1 MGKEFTTV
9 VVVDDDDIIRGSL
22 ERNIPWDELG
32 CRVVG
37 AAEDGIAGL
46 ELIEEFEPDIV
57 ITDILMPCMD
67 GLSMLKEVKIRGYH
81 PRIIILSGYDEFEY
95 ARTAI
100 SLSVDAYI
108 DKPLDRDRFVETL
121 NRSREKLESERRFA
135 ARARNSLPLLRQV
148 FFSRLF
154 SGYYRDPAAMKE
166 QTDFLE
172 ISIGDGPFLCVAVR
186 LDPLCP
192 EIGKRNTLGKEFLKD
207 SILKLVREGLEN
219 FYSLYHC
226 DLDETSF
233 MLLLETD
240 KDQGE
245 KTAAVSQRL
254 EELIHSSRSRY
265 KIPLTLGLSGVH
277 AGISGIV
284 TACQEATKALSCDH
298 LFGSGRIISI
308 QDLNLN
314 GSKTSLEMHSIAR
327 ELAMAIRFADYSLV
341 EEHLSGFSQKILKTV
356 DIPMVKIKMDA
367 SAMAFAMINEADSW
381 LKEGSTEAQEA
392 FDRAYKEIQ
401 QAGAIEGIL
410 DSLRT
415 LAFRIIEPIENT
427 RLSHHQTIIHKALH
441 HIETNYRNNSL
452 SLEDV
457 ASAAGV
463 SQSHLCFLFKKK
475 INTSFQKYLTK
486 VRLDRAVALFKETDF
501 KTYEIAEMVGYS
513 NAQYFS
519 VSFKKH
525 TGYSPLHFRDE
536 IRRPEGRS

>member
-1 MGKEFTTV
+1 MVKEFTTLII
-9 VVVDDDDIIRGSL
+9 VDDDDVIRRSL
-22 ERNIPWDELG
+22 ERNIPWDELEY
-32 CRVVG
+32 RVVG

-67 GLSMLKEVKIRGYH
+67 GLSMLKEIKIRGYH
-81 PRIIILSGYDEFEY
+81 PRTIILSGYDEFEY

-108 DKPLDRDRFVETL
+108 DKPLDRDKFIETL
-121 NRSREKLESERRFA
+121 NQSREKLESEHRFA
-135 ARARNSLPLLRQV
+135 ARAKKSLPLLRQV

-154 SGYYRDPAAMKE
+154 SGYYHDPAAVKE

-172 ISIGDGPFLCVAVR
+172 ISMGDGPFLCVAAR

-192 EIGKRNTLGKEFLKD
+192 EIKKRNTLGKEFLKD

-226 DLDETSF
+226 DLDETGF
-233 MLLLETD
+233 VLLLETG

-245 KTAAVSQRL
+245 KMTAISQRL

-277 AGISGIV
+277 TDISGIV
-284 TACQEATKALSCDH
+284 TACQEATKALSCAH
-298 LFGSGRIISI
+298 IFGNGRIISI

-327 ELAMAIRFADYSLV
+327 ELAMAIRFADSDLA
-341 EEHLSGFSQKILKTV
+341 EKQLSGFNQKIREGSDV
-356 DIPMVKIKMDA
+356 PMVKIKMDA

-381 LKEGSTEAQEA
+381 LKEERAEAQEA
-392 FDRAYKEIQ
+392 FDRTYKKIQ
-401 QAGAIEGIL
+401 QAGAIEETL

-415 LAFRIIEPIENT
+415 LAFRIIELIENT
-427 RLSHHQTIIHKALH
+427 RLSHHQTIIHRALH
-441 HIETNYRNNSL
+441 YIEANYQNNSL
-452 SLEDV
+452 SLEDA
-457 ASAAGV
+457 ASSAGV

-486 VRLDRAVALFKETDF
+486 VRMERAVALFKETDF
-501 KTYEIAEMVGYS
+501 KTYEIAEMVGYG

-536 IRRPEGRS
+536 IRQ

>member
-1 MGKEFTTV
+1 MLKEFTTV
-9 VVVDDDDIIRGSL
+9 IIVDDDDVIRGSL
-22 ERNIPWDELG
+22 ERNIPWNELEY
-32 CRVVG
+32 RVVG
-37 AAEDGIAGL
+37 TAEDGIAGL

-57 ITDILMPCMD
+57 ITDIRMPCMD

-81 PRIIILSGYDEFEY
+81 PRTIILSGHDEFEY

-108 DKPLDRDRFVETL
+108 DKPLDRDGFIETL
-121 NRSREKLESERRFA
+121 NRSREKLENERRFTV
-135 ARARNSLPLLRQV
+135 RARNSLPLLRQA

-154 SGYYRDPAAMKE
+154 SGYYRDPAAVKE

-172 ISIGDGPFLCVAVR
+172 ISLGDGPFLCVAAR

-192 EIGKRNTLGKEFLKD
+192 EIKKRGALGKEFLKD
-207 SILKLVREGLEN
+207 SVLKLVREGLGN

-226 DLDETSF
+226 DLDETGF
-233 MLLLETD
+233 MLLIETGGD
-240 KDQGE
+240 RE
-245 KTAAVSQRL
+245 KTAAISQRL

-265 KIPLTLGLSGVH
+265 KVPLTLGLSGVH
-277 AGISGIV
+277 AGIPGIAG
-284 TACQEATKALSCDH
+284 ACQEAAKALSCDH
-298 LFGSGRIISI
+298 IFGSGRIISI

-314 GSKTSLEMHSIAR
+314 GSKTSLEMHSFAR
-327 ELAMAIRFADYSLV
+327 ELAMAIRFTDYDLV
-341 EEHLSGFSQKILKTV
+341 EKQLSGLNQKIREGI

-381 LKEGSTEAQEA
+381 LKEESAEAQKA
-392 FDRAYKEIQ
+392 FDRAYKKIQ
-401 QAGAIEGIL
+401 QAGAIEETL
-410 DSLRT
+410 DSLRA
-415 LAFRIIEPIENT
+415 LAFRIIELIENT

-441 HIETNYRNNSL
+441 YIETNYQNNSL
-452 SLEDV
+452 SLEDA

-475 INTSFQKYLTK
+475 INTSFQKCLTK
-486 VRLDRAVALFKETDF
+486 LRMDRAVALFKETDF

-519 VSFKKH
+519 VSFKKY

-536 IRRPEGRS
+536 IRRP